1 MQVTVE
7 TTQGLERKLSVQ
19 VPAEKY
25 NEAFDARIAQIAR
38 TAKISGF
45 RPGKV
50 PLKVVKQQ
58 YGGQASQETLSE
70 LIQMTLGQAISQE
83 KLNPAGYPQID
94 STDLSEAG
102 ELSFTASFEVY
113 PEIELAD
120 AAKLSVERVSAAV
133 TDADVDT
140 MLETLRQQRAE
151 WNDVE
156 RAAAD
161 ADQVTIDF
169 VGTIDGEEFAG
180 GKGDNVALTLGSGQM
195 IPGFED
201 QVVGMQAGDKK
212 TIDVTFP
219 ADYNKEDLQNKAAQ
233 FAITA
238 HKVAEQTLPEVDAD
252 FVKAFGV
259 EDGDVAKLRE
269 NLTQHM
275 QRELE
280 QKIKSKSKTAVMDG
294 LIEQNPVEVPAA
306 LMTQE
311 VQRLKEQAFQQFGGN
326 APIKLEDFPDEPFQ
340 EDASRRV
347 KLGLLLGEIIKQQEL
362 KADADKVKA
371 MIEQMAS
378 SYEQP
383 EQVVNYYYENPQMLQ
398 SIESVV
404 VEDQAVEWVMSQAKV
419 TESNVS
425 FDELMKEEAQ

>member
-7 TTQGLERKLSVQ
+7 TTQGLERKISVQ

-58 YGGQASQETLSE
+58 YGGQATQETLSD
-70 LIQMTLGQAISQE
+70 LIQSTLGQAISQE

-94 STDLSEAG
+94 STDLNDSG
-102 ELSFTASFEVY
+102 ELSYTALFEVY
-113 PEIELAD
+113 PEIALAD
-120 AAKLSVERVSAAV
+120 TSTLKVERVSSEV
-133 TDADVDT
+133 ADSDIDT
-140 MLETLRQQRAE
+140 MLETLRKQRAQ
-151 WNDVE
+151 WNNVE

-161 ADQVTIDF
+161 GDQVTVDF
-169 VGTIDGEEFAG
+169 VGTIDGEEFDG
-180 GKGDNVALTLGSGQM
+180 GKGEGVALTLGSGQM

-201 QVVGMQAGDKK
+201 QVVGMKAGEEKA
-212 TIDVTFP
+212 IDVTFP

-238 HKVAEQTLPEVDAD
+238 HKVAEQTLPEVDTD

-269 NLTQHM
+269 NLAQHM

-280 QKIKSKSKTAVMDG
+280 QKVKAKSKTVVMDG
-294 LIEQNPVEVPAA
+294 LIEQNPIEVPGS
-306 LMTQE
+306 LVKQE
-311 VQRLKEQAFQQFGGN
+311 IQRLKEQAFQQFGGN
-326 APIKLEDFPDEPFQ
+326 APIKLEDFPDEPFE
-340 EDASRRV
+340 EDAARRV

-404 VEDQAVEWVMSQAKV
+404 VEDQAVEWVLGQAKV
-419 TESNVS
+419 TESKVS